1 MVVGARQE
9 DAASSRADFGVDE
22 PARVWGKEIRSGPGD
37 ATVVDAFALRR

>member
-22 PARVWGKEIRSGPGD
+22 PARDLRLRLL
-37 ATVVDAFALRR
+37 VDRGVI